1 MTRVVGKLYGL
12 DGPLNGRLYL
22 KPSTPFIGA
31 SKEMSFKIVNG
42 EVDIVVP
49 PNTGSTVFFAGWK
62 DQFDVSRLEYSER
75 WMVPNCAEIALDEV
89 RGSRQVARQGRAAA
103 VDQAMWR
110 AEAQKAQERV
120 HELETE
126 KAHLLLKLTRA
137 ESRSAASAGQAA
149 SLQSEVSGLQR
160 KLAEAELPAVRTEV
174 VEKQVLPA
182 DAQAVIRQA
191 RKEITVL
198 SNENEQLKKQI
209 EESVGLSTHFSNLHA
224 EIDRLKIEK
233 QDLLNRIEELKQPRR
248 STSSLRQEMIA
259 NLDRLI
265 DG

>member
-1 MTRVVGKLYGL
+1 MTRVVGKLYGPE
-12 DGPLNGRLYL
+12 GPLNGRLYL

-31 SKEMSFKIVNG
+31 SKEMSFKIANG
-42 EVDIVVP
+42 EVDIEVP
-49 PNTGSTVFFAGWK
+49 FNTGTTVFFAGWK
-62 DQFDVSRLEYSER
+62 DQFDVAPLNYSER
-75 WMVPNCAEIALDEV
+75 WMIPNAEEVSLDQV
-89 RGSRQVARQGRAAA
+89 RGGKRTSREGRAAG

-126 KAHLLLKLTRA
+126 KAHLLLKLTHA
-137 ESRSAASAGQAA
+137 ESRSAASAGKVA
-149 SLQSEVSGLQR
+149 SLQSELSGLQR
-160 KLAEAELPAVRTEV
+160 KLVHAEVPAVRTEV
-174 VEKQVLPA
+174 VEKEVLPA
-182 DAQAVIRQA
+182 DAQLVMRQA
-191 RKEITVL
+191 RKEIAL
-198 SNENEQLKKQI
+198 LANENEQLKKQA
-209 EESVGLSTHFSNLHA
+209 EESIGLSTHFSNLHA